1 MQSRERKCT
10 TGRKGTRSCDGTG
23 EKTEARGTNGKGNG
37 IKRVIEKN
45 SNKKSI
51 EGEEERRHG
60 ANNMERDYST
70 LYRKSVRTYIAFKR
84 KGFSGSGSEKDCMK
98 CQSWEQRDADKEK
111 TLFQRASPTKL

>member
-10 TGRKGTRSCDGTG
+10 TGRKGTRSSNGTRK
-23 EKTEARGTNGKGNG
+23 KTEARGTNGKGNG
-37 IKRVIEKN
+37 IKRVIEKKN
-45 SNKKSI
+45 SNKKGI
-51 EGEEERRHG
+51 EAEEGRRHG

-98 CQSWEQRDADKEK
+98 CQSWE
-111 TLFQRASPTKL
+111 